1 MRMTRC
7 TDRATGNRR
16 VRALAAILGAG
27 AIGTG
32 AHAQFDTGFET
43 PEYNASA
50 AGTVLT
56 AQQGWYL
63 PTGASTDWAAY
74 TFLGNA
80 LGLPQTPQ
88 GSDQFAAATGQGA
101 GTNARAQMDVT
112 LGPGPWTLATDV
124 AISLFQGT
132 LPAVI
137 NIGSLST
144 QPGGASARLIM
155 LARWVDINTVDA
167 WNADLVYYNAAG
179 LAITAAVPD
188 PGFQNLQLDHWYR
201 WSSTFDFNS
210 NRISE
215 LKIEDLTTGAT
226 ATHNPV
232 DWYLQGGAAG
242 TLPLPTA
249 IRMFA
254 GGSTAAFGNTL
265 AFDNVSI
272 TPEAAC
278 PCACNFDTSTGVN
291 VCDIIDFVTF
301 AGQFTVGDP
310 CACDIDTSTGVG
322 VCDIIDFVTFAGQFA
337 GGCP

>member
-1 MRMTRC
+1 MKMSRC
-7 TDRATGNRR
+7 SDRATGNRR
-16 VRALAAILGAG
+16 VRALAAILGVGASCAG
-27 AIGTG
+27 AQ
-32 AHAQFDTGFET
+32 AQFETGFEV

-63 PTGASTDWAAY
+63 PTGTSTDWSAY
-74 TFLGNA
+74 TYLGNA
-80 LGLPQTPQ
+80 LGLPPNPQ
-88 GSDQFAAATGQGA
+88 GDDQFAAATGQGA

-112 LGPGPWTLATDV
+112 LGAGTWTLATDV
-124 AISLFQGT
+124 SISLFQGT

-155 LARWVDINTVDA
+155 LARWVDINTVNA
-167 WNADLVYYNAAG
+167 WNADILYYNAAG
-179 LAITAAVPD
+179 TAITATVPD
-188 PGFQNLQLDHWYR
+188 PGFQNLQINHWYR
-201 WSSTFDFNS
+201 WSATFDFDS
-210 NRISE
+210 NRIGE

-226 ATHNPV
+226 ATHNPS

-272 TPEAAC
+272 TSGAAC
-278 PCACNFDTSTGVN
+278 PCACDFDPDPA
-291 VCDIIDFVTF
+291 CDIFDFLTF
-301 AGQFTVGDP
+301 QNLFVGGDP
-310 CACDIDTSTGVG
+310 CACEMDPDPA
-322 VCDIIDFVTFAGQFA
+322 CDIFDFLAFQNEFVR
-337 GGCP
+337 GCP